1 MKKLLILALFFTTI
15 AGTLQAAVSQTNKNV
30 VGEWNYEVPTAP
42 YGYEKGVL
50 MITEKEGQLAGEVKF
65 ADGYKIE
72 LKNLSYTGNEFKC
85 GLYIDYDYI
94 SITANVEGKKMT
106 GTVKTPEG
114 DMKLSAEKAK

>member
-1 MKKLLILALFFTTI
+1 MKKLLFITLFFVAVT
-15 AGTLQAAVSQTNKNV
+15 GSLQAAVSQGNEDV

-50 MITEKEGQLAGEVKF
+50 ILTEKEGQLAGQVKF

-72 LKNLSYTGNEFKC
+72 LKNLTYADKVFKC

-94 SITANVEGKKMT
+94 SLTAKIEGKKMT
-106 GTVKTPEG
+106 GTAKTPDG
-114 DMKLSAEKAK
+114 DMKLSADKAK

>member
-1 MKKLLILALFFTTI
+1 MKKLLIVALFFATI
-15 AGTLQAAVSQTNKNV
+15 SGSLQAAVSQKNKDV
-30 VGEWNYEVPTAP
+30 VGEWKYEVPTAP

-50 MITEKEGQLAGEVKF
+50 VITEKEGQLAGEVKF

-72 LKNLSYTGNEFKC
+72 LKNLNSAGNVFKC

-94 SITANVEGKKMT
+94 SITANIEGKKMN

-114 DMKLSAEKAK
+114 DMKLTAEKVK

>member
-1 MKKLLILALFFTTI
+1 MKKVLFVVLFFTTI
-15 AGTLQAAVSQTNKNV
+15 AGSLQAAVSQGNKEV
-30 VGEWNYEVPTAP
+30 IGEWNYEVPTAP

-50 MITEKEGQLAGEVKF
+50 IITEKEGQLAGQVKF
-65 ADGYKIE
+65 ADGYKID
-72 LKNLSYTGNEFKC
+72 LKNLNYTGKEFKC

-94 SITANVEGKKMT
+94 SITANIEGKKMS

>member
-1 MKKLLILALFFTTI
+1 MKKVLFVVLFFATI
-15 AGTLQAAVSQTNKNV
+15 AGSLHAAVSQGNKEV
-30 VGEWNYEVPTAP
+30 IGEWNYEVPTAP

-50 MITEKEGQLAGEVKF
+50 IITEKEGQLAGQVKF
-65 ADGYKIE
+65 ADGYKID
-72 LKNLSYTGNEFKC
+72 LKNLNYTGNEFKC

-94 SITANVEGKKMT
+94 SITANIEGKKMS